1 MSMPL
6 QTLLDALFPHG
17 HAIAVNDSVLTGSAT
32 TEDGEVTVIGTAD
45 KLEVGVD
52 HALAL
57 AETVLASTA
66 ALPQRPI
73 VMLVDTAGQRLARR
87 DELLGINGYF
97 AHLAQTLDLARRRG
111 ARLVTLVYGESVSGG
126 FLSFGLM
133 ADHIHA
139 LPDAQVRVMDLRAMA
154 RVTKQPLE
162 KLQALSQNLAGVR
175 AGRGELRGDGCG
187 GIAVG
192 GRSCPAPAA
201 GAAHAR
207 RRRPACRTR
216 RTSRRPC
223 PGGRGFIC
231 GGPRRCLSGPPA
243 TRWPGCRPMPTG
255 GLT

>member
-1 MSMPL
+1 MTAPL
-6 QTLLDALFPHG
+6 TSLLDALFPRG
-17 HAIAVNDSVLTGSAT
+17 HAITVTDSVLTGTAT
-32 TEDGEVTVIGTAD
+32 TDDGEVTVIGTTD
-45 KLEVGVD
+45 KIEVGVD
-52 HALAL
+52 HALVL

-66 ALPQRPI
+66 EYPQRPI

-162 KLQALSQNLAGVR
+162 KLQALSQSSPVFAPGVENYV
-175 AGRGELRGDGCG
+175 AMGAVQSVWHGELSQALLDALRTPADGDRRAQRG
-187 GIAVG
+187 AERG
-192 GRSCPAPAA
+192 GRTLAARVAAQVAA
-201 GAAHAR
+201 GDA
-207 RRRPACRTR
+207 
-216 RTSRRPC
+216 
-223 PGGRGFIC
+223 
-231 GGPRRCLSGPPA
+231 
-243 TRWPGCRPMPTG
+243 
-255 GLT
+255 

>member
-6 QTLLDALFPHG
+6 TTLLDALFPRG
-17 HAIAVNDSVLTGSAT
+17 HAIAVNDSVLTGTAT
-32 TEDGEVTVIGTAD
+32 TYDGEVTVIGTTD
-45 KLEVGVD
+45 KIEVGVD
-52 HALAL
+52 HALVL
-57 AETVLASTA
+57 ADTVLASTA
-66 ALPQRPI
+66 AHPQRPI

-162 KLQALSQNLAGVR
+162 KLQALSLTSPVFAPGVENYVAMGAVQSLWDGDLARHLLEALR
-175 AGRGELRGDGCG
+175 APTDGDHRAALG
-187 GIAVG
+187 AERG
-192 GRSCPAPAA
+192 GRTLAA
-201 GAAHAR
+201 QVAVAVSQGNA
-207 RRRPACRTR
+207 
-216 RTSRRPC
+216 
-223 PGGRGFIC
+223 
-231 GGPRRCLSGPPA
+231 
-243 TRWPGCRPMPTG
+243 
-255 GLT
+255 

>member
-1 MSMPL
+1 M
-6 QTLLDALFPHG
+6 
-17 HAIAVNDSVLTGSAT
+17 
-32 TEDGEVTVIGTAD
+32 
-45 KLEVGVD
+45 D

-57 AETVLASTA
+57 ADTVLASTA
-66 ALPQRPI
+66 AHPQQPI

-162 KLQALSQNLAGVR
+162 KLQALSQSSPVFAPGVENYVAMGAVDSIWNGDLAACLLQALRTPADGDCRAVR
-175 AGRGELRGDGCG
+175 GAER
-187 GIAVG
+187 G
-192 GRSCPAPAA
+192 GRMLAA
-201 GAAHAR
+201 RVAAAVSQGD
-207 RRRPACRTR
+207 A
-216 RTSRRPC
+216 
-223 PGGRGFIC
+223 
-231 GGPRRCLSGPPA
+231 
-243 TRWPGCRPMPTG
+243 
-255 GLT
+255 

>member
-1 MSMPL
+1 MTTPL
-6 QTLLDALFPHG
+6 NTLLDALFPRG
-17 HAIAVNDSVLTGSAT
+17 HAITVADSVLTGIAT
-32 TEDGEVTVIGTAD
+32 TDDGEVTVIGTTD
-45 KLEVGVD
+45 KIEVGVD
-52 HALAL
+52 HALVL

-66 ALPQRPI
+66 AHPQRPI

-162 KLQALSQNLAGVR
+162 KLQALSQSSPVFAPGVENYVAMGAVQSVWQGDLAQALLDALR
-175 AGRGELRGDGCG
+175 APAGGDRRAQRGAER
-187 GIAVG
+187 G
-192 GRSCPAPAA
+192 GRTLAARVAAQVAA
-201 GAAHAR
+201 GDA
-207 RRRPACRTR
+207 
-216 RTSRRPC
+216 
-223 PGGRGFIC
+223 
-231 GGPRRCLSGPPA
+231 
-243 TRWPGCRPMPTG
+243 
-255 GLT
+255 

>member
-1 MSMPL
+1 MTVPL
-6 QTLLDALFPHG
+6 NTLLDALFPRG
-17 HAIAVNDSVLTGSAT
+17 HAITVHDAVLSGSART
-32 TEDGEVTVIGTAD
+32 DAGEVTVIGTTD

-57 AETVLASTA
+57 AASVLASTTA
-66 ALPQRPI
+66 HPQRPI

-111 ARLVTLVYGESVSGG
+111 ATLVTLVYGESVSGG

-162 KLQALSQNLAGVR
+162 KLQALSQSSPVFAPGVENYVAMGAVQSVWDGDLAQALLDALRTPPAGDQR
-175 AGRGELRGDGCG
+175 AVLGAQR
-187 GIAVG
+187 G
-192 GRSCPAPAA
+192 GRTLAA
-201 GAAHAR
+201 SVAAAVVAGD
-207 RRRPACRTR
+207 P
-216 RTSRRPC
+216 
-223 PGGRGFIC
+223 
-231 GGPRRCLSGPPA
+231 
-243 TRWPGCRPMPTG
+243 
-255 GLT
+255 